1 MELLISALDKTKGQY
16 AMPIRG
22 ADGDRLRVR
31 VEAEAA
37 ATVVHLIGD
46 LDFRT
51 AEVLRQVV
59 DVRLAAGQVRL
70 VFDCTELVFC
80 DSSGLG
86 VMVGAAKR
94 ANAQGGGVSL
104 RAVPGHLRQVLIL
117 TGLAKVL
124 RIDPT
129 EQDPE
134 SNGN

>member
-1 MELLISALDKTKGQY
+1 
-16 AMPIRG
+16 MPIRG

-31 VEAEAA
+31 VEAGAA
-37 ATVVHLIGD
+37 ASVLHLIGD

-51 AEVLRQVV
+51 AQVLRRVV
-59 DVRLAAGQVRL
+59 DARLAAGQARL

-86 VMVGAAKR
+86 VMVGAVKR

-104 RAVPGHLRQVLIL
+104 RAVPDHLRQVLIL

-124 RIDPT
+124 RIDPA
-129 EQDPE
+129 EQDPD